1 LRTWNIYIK
10 NNLFITVYTDY
21 ESLKYFKTMRNPSK
35 RLTRWLKKFGKYD
48 LNIRYRKESETI
60 VLNTINRRFNFIN
73 NDPRN
78 LAFINLIKRMRENKL
93 INIIIMFFRNG
104 TQSPENTRTNIYKN
118 ISQFELG
125 PDDVLIRI
133 LK

>member
-1 LRTWNIYIK
+1 
-10 NNLFITVYTDY
+10 
-21 ESLKYFKTMRNPSK
+21 MRNPSK

-78 LAFINLIKRMRENKL
+78 LAFINLIKRMRENL
-93 INIIIMFFRNG
+93 SVRIFSNDYTRNTVILNIQTF
-104 TQSPENTRTNIYKN
+104 
-118 ISQFELG
+118 
-125 PDDVLIRI
+125 
-133 LK
+133 